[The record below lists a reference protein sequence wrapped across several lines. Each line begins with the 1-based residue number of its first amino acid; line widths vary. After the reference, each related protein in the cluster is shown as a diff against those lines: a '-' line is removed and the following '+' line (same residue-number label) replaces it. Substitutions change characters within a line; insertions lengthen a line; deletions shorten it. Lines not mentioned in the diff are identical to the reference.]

1 MNAKILGTAICLLAS
16 ALTGCSAAKPHGD
29 PDLALIKAAERGQTD
44 QIYRLL
50 QAGANVN
57 AKDKDGWTPYLAA
70 SSMGQLEAMRV
81 LRAFGARTEAVV
93 EVENAAHQYLSN

>member
-1 MNAKILGTAICLLAS
+1 MNAKILGMAICLLAS
-16 ALTGCSAAKPHGD
+16 TLTGCSAAKPHGD
-29 PDLALIKAAERGQTD
+29 PDLALIKASERGQTD
-44 QIYRLL
+44 QIYLLL

-57 AKDKDGWTPYLAA
+57 AKDKDGWTPDLAA
-70 SSMGQLEAMRV
+70 STMGHLEAMRV